1 MQKINTVSFISL
13 VFSKILYFLFLLTG
27 KVELYRLSFL
37 SIGNIWK
44 NNSLTF
50 QYDRETN
57 EYS

>member
-50 QYDRETN
+50 QYDRET
-57 EYS
+57 